1 MTVKVKNLQWE
12 MIKPECLPWSK
23 IAWFSVSCKTPT
35 STLLERTLKT
45 PVSPVFVFLSK
56 SSPAPL
62 LLSSTRMASFISSM
76 ASFISSMASL
86 LLSICTSHADDI
98 PSNRGSPTPSNNIM
112 KIPKKKNK
120 SPWSSPPKGVYTYAS
135 RQLKPYERNHPTHD
149 MELVA
154 VIFALKIWRHYL
166 YGETSEIYTNHKSLK
181 YFLSQKE
188 LNMRQR
194 KQLELLKNYKCYILY
209 HLSKANVVANALNKK
224 PSESLVV
231 LRVKLPF
238 MLFEFNK
245 LSIQF
250 EVSQFGVLFT
260 YLKVQPNLFERIKS
274 LQRDVSQVKRGTKS
288 NFVLSGDE
296 ILRFRTRLYVPQV
309 GNLMK
314 ELLKEAHSYKFAI
327 HLGKTKMYQDLRQLC
342 RWPSLKRDVT
352 QFVAQS
358 LVCQQVKA
366 EHQRPSSKLQPLLIP
381 KWK

>member
-1 MTVKVKNLQWE
+1 MNRLVTPLALIVPLGYGDQVNYSDASHQGLGCVLMQNGKV
-12 MIKPECLPWSK
+12 
-23 IAWFSVSCKTPT
+23 IA
-35 STLLERTLKT
+35 
-45 PVSPVFVFLSK
+45 
-56 SSPAPL
+56 
-62 LLSSTRMASFISSM
+62 
-76 ASFISSMASL
+76 
-86 LLSICTSHADDI
+86 
-98 PSNRGSPTPSNNIM
+98 
-112 KIPKKKNK
+112 
-120 SPWSSPPKGVYTYAS
+120 YAS
-135 RQLKPYERNHPTHD
+135 RQLKPYERNYPTHD

-194 KQLELLKNYKCYILY
+194 KQLELLKDYKSSILY

-224 PSESLVV
+224 PSESLVA
-231 LRVKLPF
+231 LRVKLPY

-250 EVSQFGVLFT
+250 EVSQFGVLFAH
-260 YLKVQPNLFERIKS
+260 LKVQPNLFERIKS
-274 LQRDVSQVKRGTKS
+274 LQRDGSQVKRGTKS

-314 ELLKEAHSYKFAI
+314 ELLKEAHSYKFVI

-352 QFVAQS
+352 QFVAQC

-366 EHQRPSSKLQPLLIP
+366 EHQRPSSMLQPLLIP